1 MLTETLTKFTAGG
14 QPFVFERGRGV
25 VEQQYK
31 KIYAMPTVG
40 GKANWQFFKMRFLYN
55 YADGDRTGFCSTA
68 RTP

>member
-1 MLTETLTKFTAGG
+1 
-14 QPFVFERGRGV
+14 VFERGRGV